1 MKAAEAN
8 AGQTGEHLPIEPWR
22 SERGRTMKSDY
33 ESQRYLQVGVSAAK
47 DDVHRAVSALP
58 KGLYEGAF
66 CKVTEDIFGN
76 DPNYCV
82 ISHADGAG
90 TKSILAY
97 LHYQMHHDPRIFR
110 GIAQDAIVMNLDDLL
125 CVGATRGFS
134 VSTIINRNLKRIDG
148 EIVRSIIEG
157 TQEFAE
163 LLNRYGLSMVI
174 TGGET
179 ADVGDIVKTILVDS
193 VLTTRMPRTNIVKNE
208 IEPGSV
214 IISLASGGP
223 ASTYEDRWNSGIGSN
238 GITSARHELFGP
250 SVKTRFGEAYDD
262 TLDPGIAYH
271 GPYDLEDALLD
282 TDTTVLEAL
291 LSPTRTFAPIIAAVL
306 SGFSSHISGLVH
318 CTGGGQTK
326 CIRFGK
332 GIKFSKNL
340 GSDMPAI
347 FRAIKGASGMSWGEM
362 AKIYNLGR
370 RMEIYCGK
378 DAADDILATIKPF
391 RVEARV
397 VGHTEASGTS
407 QNKLELTLFDQV
419 FEYSANL

>member
-1 MKAAEAN
+1 
-8 AGQTGEHLPIEPWR
+8 
-22 SERGRTMKSDY
+22 MKSSY
-33 ESQRYLQVGVSAAK
+33 ESQRYLQLGVSAAK

-66 CKVTEDIFGN
+66 CKVIEDIFGN
-76 DPNYCV
+76 DPDYCV
-82 ISHADGAG
+82 VSHADGAG

-97 LHYQMHHDPRIFR
+97 LHYQTHHDPGVFR

-134 VSTIINRNLKRIDG
+134 VSTIINRSLKRIDG
-148 EIVRSIIEG
+148 GIVSSIIEG

-163 LLNRYGLSMVI
+163 RMNACGLSMVI

-193 VLTTRMPRTNIVKNE
+193 VLTTRMARANVVKNE

-223 ASTYEDRWNSGIGSN
+223 ACLYEDRWNSGIGSN

-250 SVKTRFGEAYDD
+250 SVKTKFKEAYDD
-262 TLDPGIAYH
+262 ALDPAIPYH
-271 GPYDLEDALLD
+271 GPYNLEDTLPG
-282 TDTTVLEAL
+282 TDVTILEAL

-306 SGFSSHISGLVH
+306 KEFSSHISGLVH
-318 CTGGGQTK
+318 CTGGGQAK
-326 CIRFGK
+326 CIRFGN
-332 GIKFSKNL
+332 GIRFFKDL
-340 GSDMPAI
+340 GSDVPAI
-347 FRAIKGASGMSWGEM
+347 FRAIKEASGMSWGEM
-362 AKIYNLGR
+362 AKIYNLGH

-378 DAADDILATIKPF
+378 DVADDILATIRPF

-397 VGHTEASGTS
+397 VGHTEASGTN
-407 QNKLELTLFDQV
+407 QNKLDLTVYDEV
-419 FEYSANL
+419 FEYSANP